1 MTFERFKLPISDSV
15 FVERLPNH
23 GSESLVFLSAHFVT
37 TSKKTFLFLIEI
49 QPSLDVSDISMT
61 FLGQVPRLVR
71 SPVVLGAKRFL
82 LLSDLEPS
90 EILEIQLEK
99 TGHPTRPFLSQVHQ
113 FQNFG
118 LIQQIDIDQV
128 RKQILV
134 NSYRPENNLQTF
146 QKGLLL
152 EPISQTKFDTKQLTR
167 IQLVTQ
173 DPPLFLFNMRTHS
186 VLMKV
191 IGHNILSPEPYGVFK
206 DPLLLYCHLLADIYC
221 AVSEHSLSIFRL
233 RNELKQIFEQTFDPE
248 EAVHA
253 AVSFESTIVCAHSRK
268 LSFRKLNPELLDIVD
283 IREVGLEE
291 EPKLLE
297 AFRDKVFVVFW
308 LVDFIE
314 VYSLTAKKLL
324 RVDTAAQGISSLFPL
339 MNDFNEFVLLIGTNC
354 GGFINS
360 VVSHSGVVLQSQE
373 NQIGRRQV
381 HIREAGNGKF
391 VALSDESNMI
401 AFKNNFRDLDDL
413 VPMCHTDLKDLVHF
427 RYSGQEFYVLVNKS
441 SISFSN
447 VKSSTVGNFRLKEMK
462 LSGDLPLEKFILS
475 ENRLISFHNHQ
486 EDLTGELRVHDVA
499 STLLEFSLSV
509 PNGVIEC
516 MATIKFL
523 DFEYLL
529 VGQSLPTS
537 PESRDKEPDFE
548 STAGLLKVYMVRGSE
563 LLEVVEIPT
572 EKAVRSIQLLE
583 NGSCFLLLLGTSQ
596 LKVFKLEPRIKKTS
610 DRASDS
616 VGPQIK
622 EILHQKLSY
631 LVDTIAVKDNY
642 ILMTDYYW
650 MANVLLFEN
659 TRFPRFKSIGRLSS
673 VNSEVVGAE
682 ILSPT
687 RFVVSDMA
695 GNLMI
700 FSLAEFGTNE
710 SDFIEFQ
717 DRNSMRLGEKVLS
730 FKRGTRPL
738 ALQFNDQFFSELSNQ
753 TLAYL
758 MLGGCSGGLYMLY
771 EIPRKT
777 FILLEDLQSAILSIK
792 ESNSSLLKRKEFR
805 RVVIKNRKT
814 KPASGII
821 DGDVLNCLLHLPDS
835 KAVEILQNMKH
846 SNKPSLASFRDLLRF
861 FDNSPL
867 N

>member
-1 MTFERFKLPISDSV
+1 MPASESV

-23 GSESLVFLSAHFVT
+23 GSESLIFLSAHFVSS
-37 TSKKTFLFLIEI
+37 SKKTFLYLIEI
-49 QPSLDVSDISMT
+49 QPTLDLNDISMT
-61 FLGQVPRLVR
+61 FLGQIPRLVR
-71 SPVVLGAKRFL
+71 SPVVLSAKRFL
-82 LLSDLEPS
+82 VLSDLEPS

-99 TGHPTRPFLSQVHQ
+99 TGQPTRPFLSQVHL

-134 NSYRPENNLQTF
+134 NSYRPDKNIQTF

-152 EPISQTKFDTKQLTR
+152 EPISQTKFDTRDLVR

-173 DPPLFLFNMRTHS
+173 EPLLFIFHMRSHS
-186 VLMKV
+186 VLMKLV
-191 IGHNILSPEPYGVFK
+191 GQNILSTEPYGIFK
-206 DPLLLYCHLLADIYC
+206 EQYLLYCRLVADIYC

-233 RNELKQIFEQTFDPE
+233 RNELKLIFEQTFNPE
-248 EAVHA
+248 EAIQA
-253 AVSFESTIVCAHSRK
+253 AVSFESTIVCAHFKK
-268 LSFRKLNPELLDIVD
+268 LTFRKLNPDLLDIVD
-283 IREVGLEE
+283 IKEVCLEE

-297 AFRDKVFVVFW
+297 AFNDKVFLAYW

-314 VYSLTAKKLL
+314 VFSITAKKLI
-324 RVDTAAQGISSLFPL
+324 RIHTTAKGISSLHPL
-339 MNDFNEFVLLIGTNC
+339 INELNEFILLIGTNN
-354 GGFINS
+354 GSFIHS
-360 VVSHSGVVLQSQE
+360 VLSSTGAVLHSQE

-381 HIREAGNGKF
+381 HIREAGAGKF
-391 VALSDESNMI
+391 VALSDESNMVT
-401 AFKNNFRDLDDL
+401 FQNNYRDLEL
-413 VPMCHTDLKDLVHF
+413 VPMCHTDLKDFVHF
-427 RYSGQEFYVLVNKS
+427 RNAGHEYYILVDKT

-447 VKSSTVGNFRLKEMK
+447 LKSSAVDNFRLKEMK
-462 LSGDLPLEKFILS
+462 LSGDLPLDKFILS
-475 ENRLISFHNHQ
+475 DNRLISFYSNQ
-486 EDLTGELRVHDVA
+486 DECSSELRIHDVA
-499 STLLEFSLSV
+499 STLLEFRLPV

-516 MATIKFL
+516 MVSVKFQ

-529 VGQSLPTS
+529 VGLSLPNNS
-537 PESRDKEPDFE
+537 ESRERDQDFE
-548 STAGLLKVYMVRGSE
+548 STVGLLKVFMIRNAE
-563 LLEVVEIPT
+563 LLEVIELST

-610 DRASDS
+610 DRSGDT

-622 EILHQKLSY
+622 EILQQKLSY
-631 LVDTIAVKDNY
+631 LVDTISVKDNY

-687 RFVVSDMA
+687 KFVISDMA
-695 GNLMI
+695 GNIMV
-700 FSLAEFGTNE
+700 FSLAEFGTSE

-730 FKRGTRPL
+730 FKRGNRQL

-753 TLAYL
+753 SLAYL

-792 ESNSSLLKRKEFR
+792 ESSSQLLKRKDFR

-821 DGDVLNCLLHLPDS
+821 DGDVLSCLLHLPDY

-846 SNKPSLASFRDLLRF
+846 SNKPTLASFRDLLRF